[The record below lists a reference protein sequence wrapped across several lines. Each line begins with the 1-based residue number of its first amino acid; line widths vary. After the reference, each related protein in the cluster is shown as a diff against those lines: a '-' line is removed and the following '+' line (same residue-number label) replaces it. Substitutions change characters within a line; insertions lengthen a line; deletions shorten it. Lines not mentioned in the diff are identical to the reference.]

1 MPPLKKVKARNC
13 NLISEEDQQN
23 FFDRRLCSDAAKGTI
38 PFIDVPEPPS
48 NNVLLS
54 LFIYLDEF
62 FRIFFVFFSS
72 LFFTSLLIYLL
83 TSLLSSLLFD
93 AQQLCSE
100 DFKLNRS
107 HALQKNGSKQAPF
120 KIADF
125 SPKPSLVSSFSYL
138 FFCPTISFYCYHV
151 CL

>member
-48 NNVLLS
+48 NKVLLS

-72 LFFTSLLIYLL
+72 LFFTSLL
-83 TSLLSSLLFD
+83 TSLLYSLLFD
-93 AQQLCSE
+93 AQQLCTE

-107 HALQKNGSKQAPF
+107 HALQENRSKQAPF

-125 SPKPSLVSSFSYL
+125 SPNPSLVISFSY
-138 FFCPTISFYCYHV
+138 FIFCPTISFLLLS
-151 CL
+151 CLP